1 MIKQIPI
8 SYLLHNN
15 KMRNIELY
23 ATLKVLKN
31 NYYNKKVID
40 NCIRDL

>member
-1 MIKQIPI
+1 
-8 SYLLHNN
+8 
-15 KMRNIELY
+15 MRNIELY

-40 NCIRDL
+40 NCIRDIYIIRETKD